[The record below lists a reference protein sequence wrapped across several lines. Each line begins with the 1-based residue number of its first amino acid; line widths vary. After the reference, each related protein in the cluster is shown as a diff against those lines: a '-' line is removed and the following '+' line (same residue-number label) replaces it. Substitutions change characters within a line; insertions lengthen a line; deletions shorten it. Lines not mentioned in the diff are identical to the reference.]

1 MTQVRSSYNFG
12 YIVLISLISA
22 LGGYL
27 FGFDFAVIS
36 GALPFLKTQFG
47 LNAYWE
53 GFTTGSL
60 ALGCIAGC
68 LLAGRVSQQ
77 YGRKPALL
85 LAGFIFIFSSLA
97 MAFAPNLTFFISARF
112 AAGISVGM
120 ASMLSPMYIAEVSP
134 PRIRGRLVSIYQLTI
149 VIGILMTNLV
159 NYSFRNYGDDA
170 WRWMFGLGAIPAAI
184 FTAGVLFLPESPRW
198 LVQTGR
204 SEKAK
209 RALALLGDQQY
220 ATETFNSINSSVTS
234 ETKVKSFSIFKKSYL
249 PALIAGIGLAIF
261 QQFCGIN
268 VVFNYT
274 TTIFESIG
282 FNKDDQLLQTIFIG
296 AVNLVFTFLAM
307 SLVDRVGR
315 KPLLLTGS
323 IGLAILY
330 IAIASALEV
339 QSSYAS
345 YLLLAAI
352 AMYATTLAPVIWIVI
367 SEMFPNKIRAAATS
381 AAVICLWGAYFILT
395 FTFPILVL
403 WMGGIAETF
412 YVYAGICIIGAF
424 FIWFKTRETTG
435 KTLEQ
440 MDTMFAH

>member
-1 MTQVRSSYNFG
+1 MQVRSTYNFG
-12 YIVLISLISA
+12 FIVLISLISA

-68 LLAGRVSQQ
+68 ILAGRVSQL

-85 LAGFIFIFSSLA
+85 LAGFIFIISSLA

-112 AAGISVGM
+112 TAGISVGM

-134 PRIRGRLVSIYQLTI
+134 PRIRGRMVSIYQLTI
-149 VIGILMTNLV
+149 VIGILMTNLI
-159 NYSFRNYGDDA
+159 NYTLRNYGDDA
-170 WRWMFGLGAIPAAI
+170 WRWMFGLGAIPAGI

-198 LVQTGR
+198 LVQTGKT
-204 SEKAK
+204 EKAK
-209 RALALLGDQQY
+209 RALASLGDQQY
-220 ATETFNSINSSVTS
+220 ATDTFNSINNAVSS
-234 ETKVKSFSIFKKSYL
+234 ETNVKSFSVFRKAYI

-330 IAIASALEV
+330 IAIASALEA
-339 QSSYAS
+339 QSSFAS

-381 AAVICLWGAYFILT
+381 VAVICLWAAYFILT

-412 YVYAGICIIGAF
+412 YVYAGICIIGAV

>member
-1 MTQVRSSYNFG
+1 MMQVRSSYNFG

-68 LLAGRVSQQ
+68 VLAGRVSQL

-85 LAGFIFIFSSLA
+85 LAGFIFVVSSLA
-97 MAFAPNLTFFISARF
+97 MAFSPNLTFFISSRF

-134 PRIRGRLVSIYQLTI
+134 PRIRGRMVSIYQLTI

-159 NYSFRNYGDDA
+159 NYSLRNYGDDA
-170 WRWMFGLGAIPAAI
+170 WRWMFGLGAIPAGI
-184 FTAGVLFLPESPRW
+184 FTVGVLFLPESPRW
-198 LVQTGR
+198 LVQTGKT
-204 SEKAK
+204 EKAK
-209 RALALLGDQQY
+209 RALASLGDQQY
-220 ATETFNSINSSVTS
+220 AADTFDAINNSVST
-234 ETKVKSFSIFKKSYL
+234 ETKVKSSSIFKKAYI
-249 PALIAGIGLAIF
+249 PALIAGIGLAVF

-282 FNKDDQLLQTIFIG
+282 FNQDDQLMQTIFIG

-307 SLVDRVGR
+307 SLVDKVGR

-323 IGLAILY
+323 VGLAILY
-330 IAIASALEV
+330 IAIASALAV
-339 QSSYAS
+339 QSPYAS

-352 AMYATTLAPVIWIVI
+352 GMYATTLV
-367 SEMFPNKIRAAATS
+367 
-381 AAVICLWGAYFILT
+381 
-395 FTFPILVL
+395 
-403 WMGGIAETF
+403 
-412 YVYAGICIIGAF
+412 
-424 FIWFKTRETTG
+424 
-435 KTLEQ
+435 
-440 MDTMFAH
+440 

>member
-1 MTQVRSSYNFG
+1 MMQVRSNYNFG

-68 LLAGRVSQQ
+68 LLAGRVSQL
-77 YGRKPALL
+77 YGRKPGLL

-134 PRIRGRLVSIYQLTI
+134 PLIRGRMVSIYQLTI
-149 VIGILMTNLV
+149 VIGILMTNLI
-159 NYSFRNYGDDA
+159 NYSLRNQGDDA
-170 WRWMFGLGAIPAAI
+170 WRWMFGLGAIPAGI

-204 SEKAK
+204 TEKAK
-209 RALALLGDQQY
+209 RALASLGDQQY
-220 ATETFNSINSSVTS
+220 ATETFNSINNSVSS

-249 PALIAGIGLAIF
+249 PALVAGIGLAVF

-323 IGLAILY
+323 IGLAVLY

-339 QSSYAS
+339 HSPFAS

-381 AAVICLWGAYFILT
+381 AAVICLWAAYFILT

-412 YVYAGICIIGAF
+412 FVYAGICIIGAV

>member
-1 MTQVRSSYNFG
+1 MPVRSSYHFG

-68 LLAGRVSQQ
+68 LLAGRVSQL

-134 PRIRGRLVSIYQLTI
+134 PLIRGRMVSIYQLTI

-159 NYSFRNYGDDA
+159 NYSLRNYGDDA
-170 WRWMFGLGAIPAAI
+170 WRWMFGLGAIPAGI

-198 LVQTGR
+198 LMQTGR

-209 RALALLGDQQY
+209 LVLASLGDQQY
-220 ATETFNSINSSVTS
+220 ASETFNSISSSVIS
-234 ETKVKSFSIFKKSYL
+234 ESKVKSFSIFKKAYL
-249 PALIAGIGLAIF
+249 PALVAGIGLAVF

-330 IAIASALEV
+330 IAIASALQV

-345 YLLLAAI
+345 YLLLTAI

-381 AAVICLWGAYFILT
+381 VAVICLWAAYFILT

-403 WMGGIAETF
+403 WMGGISETF
-412 YVYAGICIIGAF
+412 YVYAGICIIGAV

>member
-1 MTQVRSSYNFG
+1 MQVRSSYNFG

-68 LLAGRVSQQ
+68 VLAGRVSQL

-85 LAGFIFIFSSLA
+85 LAGFIFVVSSLA
-97 MAFAPNLTFFISARF
+97 MAFSPNLTFFISSRF

-134 PRIRGRLVSIYQLTI
+134 PRIRGRMVSIYQLTI

-159 NYSFRNYGDDA
+159 NYSLRNYGDDA
-170 WRWMFGLGAIPAAI
+170 WRWMFGLGAIPAGI
-184 FTAGVLFLPESPRW
+184 FTVGVLFLPESPRW
-198 LVQTGR
+198 LVQTGKT
-204 SEKAK
+204 EKAK
-209 RALALLGDQQY
+209 RALASLGDQQY
-220 ATETFNSINSSVTS
+220 AADTFDAINSSVST
-234 ETKVKSFSIFKKSYL
+234 ETKVKSSSIFKKAYI
-249 PALIAGIGLAIF
+249 PALIAGIGLAVF

-282 FNKDDQLLQTIFIG
+282 FNQDDQLMQTIFIG

-307 SLVDRVGR
+307 SLVDKVGR

-323 IGLAILY
+323 VGLAILY
-330 IAIASALEV
+330 IAIASALAV
-339 QSSYAS
+339 QSPYAS

-352 AMYATTLAPVIWIVI
+352 GMYATTLAPVIWIVI

-381 AAVICLWGAYFILT
+381 VAVICLWAAYFILT

-412 YVYAGICIIGAF
+412 YVYAGICIIGAV

>member
-1 MTQVRSSYNFG
+1 MMQVRSSYNFG

-68 LLAGRVSQQ
+68 LLAGSVSQH

-85 LAGFIFIFSSLA
+85 LAGFIFVFSSLT

-134 PRIRGRLVSIYQLTI
+134 PRIRGRMVSIYQLTI

-159 NYSFRNYGDDA
+159 NYSLRNYGDDA
-170 WRWMFGLGAIPAAI
+170 WRWMFGLGAVPAGI

-209 RALALLGDQQY
+209 RALASLGDQQY
-220 ATETFNSINSSVTS
+220 ASETYNSINSSVSS

-249 PALIAGIGLAIF
+249 PALIAGIGLAVF

-323 IGLAILY
+323 VGLAILY
-330 IAIASALEV
+330 IAIASALQV

-381 AAVICLWGAYFILT
+381 AAVICLWAAYFILT

-412 YVYAGICIIGAF
+412 YVYAGICILGAV

>member
-1 MTQVRSSYNFG
+1 MMQVRSSYNFG

-134 PRIRGRLVSIYQLTI
+134 PLIRGRMVSIYQLTI

-159 NYSFRNYGDDA
+159 NYSLRNYGDDA
-170 WRWMFGLGAIPAAI
+170 WRWMFGLGAVPAGI

-209 RALALLGDQQY
+209 RALASLGDHQY
-220 ATETFNSINSSVTS
+220 ASETFNSINSSVSS

-249 PALIAGIGLAIF
+249 PALIAGIGLAVF

-323 IGLAILY
+323 IGLAVLY
-330 IAIASALEV
+330 VAIASALEV
-339 QSSYAS
+339 QSPFAS

-381 AAVICLWGAYFILT
+381 VAVICLWAAYFILT

-412 YVYAGICIIGAF
+412 YVYAGICIIGAV

>member
-1 MTQVRSSYNFG
+1 MQVRSSYNFG
-12 YIVLISLISA
+12 FIVLISLISA

-68 LLAGRVSQQ
+68 ILAGRVSQL

-85 LAGFIFIFSSLA
+85 LAGFIFIISSLA

-112 AAGISVGM
+112 TAGISVGM

-134 PRIRGRLVSIYQLTI
+134 PRIRGRMVSIYQLTI
-149 VIGILMTNLV
+149 VIGILMTNLI
-159 NYSFRNYGDDA
+159 NYTLRNYGDDA
-170 WRWMFGLGAIPAAI
+170 WRWMFGLGAIPAGI

-198 LVQTGR
+198 LVQTGKT
-204 SEKAK
+204 EKAK
-209 RALALLGDQQY
+209 RALASLGDQQY
-220 ATETFNSINSSVTS
+220 ATDTFNSINNAVSS
-234 ETKVKSFSIFKKSYL
+234 ETNVKSFSIFRKAYI

-330 IAIASALEV
+330 IAIASALEA
-339 QSSYAS
+339 QSSFAS

-381 AAVICLWGAYFILT
+381 VAVICLWAAYFILT

-412 YVYAGICIIGAF
+412 YVYAGICIIGAV

>member
-1 MTQVRSSYNFG
+1 MRSSYNFG

-53 GFTTGSL
+53 GFTTASL

-68 LLAGRVSQQ
+68 FIAGRVSQQ
-77 YGRKPALL
+77 YGRRPALL
-85 LAGFIFIFSSLA
+85 LAGLIFVASSLA

-112 AAGISVGM
+112 SAGISVGM
-120 ASMLSPMYIAEVSP
+120 ASMLSPMYIAEISP
-134 PRIRGRLVSIYQLTI
+134 PRIRGRMVSIYQLTI
-149 VIGILMTNLV
+149 VIGILATNLI
-159 NYSFRNYGDDA
+159 NYSLRNFGDDA
-170 WRWMFGLGAIPAAI
+170 WRWMFGLGAIPAGI
-184 FTAGVLFLPESPRW
+184 FTVGVLFLPESPRW
-198 LVQTGR
+198 LVQAG
-204 SEKAK
+204 KPD
-209 RALALLGDQQY
+209 RARKTLASLGDQQY
-220 ATETFNSINSSVTS
+220 AGQTFTAISNSVND
-234 ETKVKSFSIFKKSYL
+234 ETKVRTGSIFKKAYL
-249 PALIAGIGLAIF
+249 PALIAGVGLAVF

-282 FNKDDQLLQTIFIG
+282 FSKDDQLLQTIFIG

-307 SLVDRVGR
+307 SLVDKVGR
-315 KPLLLTGS
+315 KPLLLTGA

-330 IAIASALEV
+330 ISIASALKV
-339 QSSYAS
+339 QSSFTS

-352 AMYATTLAPVIWIVI
+352 GMYATTLAPVIWIVI

-381 AAVICLWGAYFILT
+381 VAVICLWAAYFILT

-412 YVYAGICIIGAF
+412 YVYAGICFVGAI

-440 MDTMFAH
+440 MDTMFTH